1 MSTLLVTIVNRPQG
15 DKVLQRARALGATG
29 GTLFYGEGTLK
40 EGFLHHLGLTR
51 QKKEILLLI
60 ASKDRA
66 QILMKGL
73 DDAFHFARPHHG
85 ILFAMSLSSVQG
97 THHDL
102 PILPRERSTPLD
114 YEAIF
119 AIVNSPEGQRVVDA
133 ATAAGAR
140 GATIIHGRGSAT
152 KDSRQI
158 SKCFGIEIIPEKEIV
173 LFLVP
178 REKTEDIIAAI
189 EEQVA
194 LHLPGEGIL
203 FTMDVEHAIGL
214 A

>member
-1 MSTLLVTIVNRPQG
+1 MSTLLVTVVNKPQG
-15 DKVLQRARALGATG
+15 AKVLQRAKALGATG

-40 EGFLHHLGLTR
+40 EGLLHHLGLTR

-60 ASKDRA
+60 TSREKSEE
-66 QILMKGL
+66 LMSGL
-73 DDAFHFARPHHG
+73 DDTFHFARPHHG
-85 ILFAMSLSSVQG
+85 ILFAMNLSSVRG
-97 THHDL
+97 THHDFHS
-102 PILPRERSTPLD
+102 LPRERSTPLD

-152 KDSRQI
+152 KDSRQVA
-158 SKCFGIEIIPEKEIV
+158 KCFGIEIVPEKEIV

-189 EEQVA
+189 EDQVA